1 MKTFMSKSFL
11 IASMILALFY
21 CSNLSAIDDA
31 TLNKEI
37 NDSQEAVSQWLQL
50 VDAGKYGESW
60 DTGAKSFQFTIKR
73 DEWIKAEEKLR
84 KPLGTTNSRKI
95 LDIRYAQDPKNLPA
109 GDYMVFVFDTSFQ
122 NREKAREL
130 VTLQQGSDG
139 LWRVLT
145 YHVQ

>member
-1 MKTFMSKSFL
+1 MNTLMSKSIL
-11 IASMILALFY
+11 IASMILALFC
-21 CSNLSAIDDA
+21 CSNLFAIDDA
-31 TLNKEI
+31 TLNKQIDE
-37 NDSQEAVSQWLQL
+37 SQQATSQWLQL

-84 KPLGTTNSRKI
+84 KPLGATNSRKI
-95 LDIRYAQDPKNLPA
+95 LDIRWAKDPKNLPA
-109 GDYMVFVFDTSFQ
+109 GNYMVFVFDTSFQ

-130 VTLQQGSDG
+130 VTLQEGSDG
-139 LWRVLT
+139 IWRVLT